1 MKILIV
7 DDHTILREGLIRILG
22 RVFTDSVFLEAS
34 NGVEALSVLRREELS
49 ITLLDITMPEL
60 NGIDV
65 LKQARAL
72 GVTTPIIMVSL
83 LPEDKYAVRVLKAGA
98 QGFLN
103 KDSKPEI
110 IIDAVKKVLCGEKY
124 ISNTTLNIL
133 TNNLG
138 QKTTNNLHELLSDRE
153 LQVLQLIAEGK
164 PVSQIALEIGL
175 SVNTISTYRSR
186 ILQKMNLKN
195 NTDLLRYA
203 LENNMVM

>member
-7 DDHTILREGLIRILG
+7 DDHTILREGLIRILT
-22 RVFTDSVFLEAS
+22 RAFPDCVFLEAS
-34 NGVEALSVLRREELS
+34 NGIEALSILRREELC

-72 GVTTPIIMVSL
+72 GVKTPIIMVSL

-103 KDSKPEI
+103 KDSKPDI
-110 IIDAVKKVLCGEKY
+110 IIDAVKKVLSGDKY
-124 ISNTTLNIL
+124 ISNTILDIL
-133 TNNLG
+133 TNNLS
-138 QKTTNNLHELLSDRE
+138 QKPTNSLHELLSDRE
-153 LQVLQLIAEGK
+153 LQVLQLIGEGK
-164 PVSQIALEIGL
+164 PVSQIATEIGL
-175 SVNTISTYRSR
+175 SVNTISTYRTR

-195 NTDLLRYA
+195 NADLLRYA
-203 LENNMVM
+203 IDNNMVM